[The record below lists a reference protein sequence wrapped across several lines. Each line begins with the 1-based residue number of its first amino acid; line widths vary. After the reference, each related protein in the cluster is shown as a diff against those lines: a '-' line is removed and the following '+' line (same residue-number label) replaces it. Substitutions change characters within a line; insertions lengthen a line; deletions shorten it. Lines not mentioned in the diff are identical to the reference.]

1 MLNTNLIS
9 VSNDSKQDNLVILSS
24 KNDFAWTA
32 NFLNDNEIQLL
43 KKMAESNSPF
53 AFFYSASRWVIVEF
67 LSDKK
72 EAFQRKEIMRI
83 NAGNR
88 ISFIRSNKIESLTL
102 LNFADENLAF
112 HYAEGLVLGNYKFIK
127 YFKEP
132 DKQNSNFKTLK
143 IDSKTLDSNQIEE
156 LRILMESVF
165 ILRNLVNEPQVNMD
179 AVILSEEIV
188 KLGRE
193 AGFNTE
199 IFDKDKIE
207 DMGMGGLLAVNKG
220 SKIPPTFSIMEWK
233 PEISKNSK
241 PIILV
246 GKGVVFDT
254 GGLSLKP
261 TPNSMD
267 FMKCDMAGA
276 AVVVAT
282 MYMLSKLNLPLH
294 VVGLIP
300 ATDNRPGENA
310 YVPGDIIRM
319 MDGSFVEV
327 LNTDAEGRLILADAL
342 HYAKKYEPELVLD
355 FATLTGSAAA
365 AIGTQASVV
374 LGNATTDI
382 MNNIKSAGLESY
394 ERTVEFPLWEE
405 YLDEIKSD
413 IADLKNLGG
422 PYAGAITAAKFLE
435 YFTNYQWVHFDIAG
449 VAFFQKDTN
458 YRPKGATGYGL
469 RMMYEFLNSY
479 LKDIQKD

>member
-9 VSNDSKQDNLVILSS
+9 VSNYDKQDNLVILSS
-24 KNDFAWTA
+24 KNNFSWVH
-32 NFLNDNEIQLL
+32 NFLNEEETQLL
-43 KKMAESNSPF
+43 NKMSESNSPF
-53 AFFYSASRWVIVEF
+53 AIFYRASRWIIVEF

-72 EAFQRKEIMRI
+72 EAFQRKEMMRI

-88 ISFIRSNKIESLTL
+88 ISFLRNNKIETLTL
-102 LNFADENLAF
+102 LNFAEENLAF
-112 HYAEGLVLGNYKFIK
+112 HYAEGLVLGNYKFTK
-127 YFKEP
+127 YFKDPE
-132 DKQNSNFKTLK
+132 KQISPFKNLK
-143 IDSKTLDSNQIEE
+143 IESNAIGGKQLEE
-156 LRILMESVF
+156 LKVLVESVF
-165 ILRNLVNEPQVNMD
+165 LLRNLVNEPQVNMD
-179 AVILSEEIV
+179 AVILSEEII

-193 AGFNTE
+193 GGFSTE
-199 IFDKDKIE
+199 IFDKNKIE
-207 DMGMGGLLAVNKG
+207 EMEMGGLLAVNKG

-233 PEISKNSK
+233 PDHSKNSK
-241 PIILV
+241 PIVLV

-276 AVVVAT
+276 AVVIAT
-282 MYMLSKLNLPLH
+282 MYMISKLKLPLH
-294 VVGLIP
+294 VVGLVP

-405 YLDEIKSD
+405 YFEEIKSD

-469 RMMYEFLNSY
+469 RLMYEFLNKY
-479 LKDIQKD
+479 LNNAE

>member
-9 VSNDSKQDNLVILSS
+9 VSNYDKQDNLVILSS
-24 KNDFAWTA
+24 KNNFSWVH
-32 NFLNDNEIQLL
+32 NFLNEEETQLL
-43 KKMAESNSPF
+43 NKMSESNSPF
-53 AFFYSASRWVIVEF
+53 AFFYRASRWIIVEF

-72 EAFQRKEIMRI
+72 EAFQRKEMMRI

-88 ISFIRSNKIESLTL
+88 ISFLRNNKIETLTL
-102 LNFADENLAF
+102 LNFAEENLAF
-112 HYAEGLVLGNYKFIK
+112 HYAEGLVLGNYKFTK
-127 YFKEP
+127 YFKDPE
-132 DKQNSNFKTLK
+132 KQISPFKNLK
-143 IDSKTLDSNQIEE
+143 IESNAIGGKQLEE
-156 LRILMESVF
+156 LKVLVESVF
-165 ILRNLVNEPQVNMD
+165 LLRNLVNEPQVNMD
-179 AVILSEEIV
+179 AVILSEEII

-193 AGFNTE
+193 GGFSTE
-199 IFDKDKIE
+199 IFDKNKIE
-207 DMGMGGLLAVNKG
+207 EMEMGGLLAVNKG

-233 PEISKNSK
+233 PDHSKNSK
-241 PIILV
+241 PIVLV
-246 GKGVVFDT
+246 GKGVVFYT

-276 AVVVAT
+276 AVVIAT
-282 MYMLSKLNLPLH
+282 MYMISKLKLPLH
-294 VVGLIP
+294 VVGLVP

-469 RMMYEFLNSY
+469 RLMYEFLNKY
-479 LKDIQKD
+479 LNNAE